1 MEHEPTSHEIV
12 GSLLCEDA
20 STFDI
25 RLTNAVVHLFENGTH
40 PCVAIRDDAIQ
51 NDRYFRIPN
60 YAIPEAMAE
69 LGIQS
74 IMHETDED
82 FRSDSETLC
91 DDNGNLYQW
100 DFCPLDAD
108 LSVGE
113 ELFKQIRPSE
123 EHGYAAEYYEPRDEL
138 FSDMPK
144 NLDQLEL
151 SHESTLLMEI
161 VDWPNLS
168 FLVIE
173 AEEGEGFQYLPAPQ
187 QVIDLVKEN
196 GWPFQKWESKNITPD
211 TWAIIRDLHGEW
223 LDSEID
229 AGFREIL

>member
-1 MEHEPTSHEIV
+1 MEHEPNSRKIV
-12 GSLLCEDA
+12 GSLICEDA
-20 STFDI
+20 SSFDI
-25 RLTNAVVHLFENGTH
+25 RLSNAIVHLFENGTH

-60 YAIPEAMAE
+60 YVIPEAMAE
-69 LGIQS
+69 LGIRS

-91 DDNGNLYQW
+91 DDKGNLFQW
-100 DFCPLDAD
+100 DFYPLGSTS
-108 LSVGE
+108 SVGQ
-113 ELFKQIRPSE
+113 ELFTHMRPSE
-123 EHGYAAEYYEPRDEL
+123 EHGYAPEYYEPRDEL
-138 FSDMPK
+138 FSEMPE
-144 NLDQLEL
+144 NPEQLEL

-173 AEEGEGFQYLPAPQ
+173 AEGEGALEYLPAPQ

-196 GWPFQKWESKNITPD
+196 GWPFQKWESKNITPG

-223 LDSEID
+223 LDSEV
-229 AGFREIL
+229 ASGFREIL